1 MEEGEIE
8 DEDEQLELERAI
20 AMSLEESS
28 TQPTQYGEV
37 CEANSEHGIPE
48 FDLQAS
54 QRVSRRVDDDFTEKK
69 RLVLR
74 FGPSSAQA
82 TDLEEGELPAHD
94 KPDVCKEQPMIMKR
108 ARHDGSAMM
117 HPTAGLSGLDHQGV
131 EKVELKLM
139 AELGVAVR
147 SQVRAVR
154 ALQSHVP

>member
-8 DEDEQLELERAI
+8 LEDEQLELERAI

-28 TQPTQYGEV
+28 SQPAQYGEV

-54 QRVSRRVDDDFTEKK
+54 QRVCKMVDDDFTKKK
-69 RLVLR
+69 RLESR

-82 TDLEEGELPAHD
+82 TDLEEGELSAHD
-94 KPDVCKEQPMIMKR
+94 EPDVCKEQLMIMKR

-117 HPTAGLSGLDHQGV
+117 HPTAGLSREDNQGV
-131 EKVELKLM
+131 EKEELKLM
-139 AELGVAVR
+139 AELGVAAR

-154 ALQSHVP
+154 ALQFHVP